1 MMPALPKSII
11 IERLSTNGGET
22 TGSMDTTL
30 KSPPVNLPMRTYTS
44 TYANSRPTS
53 VDRIPTRKPT
63 FSVFVMAWVKV
74 GIWKMRLNTLKL
86 NPPSPTKLSTSSMA
100 SG

>member
-1 MMPALPKSII
+1 MMPDLPKSMI

-74 GIWKMRLNTLKL
+74 GIWKMRSKMPKPKL
-86 NPPSPTKLSTSSMA
+86 PSPTKLSTSRIA